1 MDATIGHN
9 SQRVTGIDPA
19 QRSAAHADARQR
31 SSAAALQSAE
41 AAEARRAEQREMV
54 RSILERAV
62 GANTRLSIERNE
74 SALTFVYRAIDIDT
88 GEVVREW
95 PPVDFA
101 QLLEE
106 NGVAPDLAGDALAGL
121 VFDEQA

>member
-1 MDATIGHN
+1 MDATIGQN
-9 SQRVTGIDPA
+9 SQRVTGIDPV
-19 QRSAAHADARQR
+19 QRSAALADARSRASQ
-31 SSAAALQSAE
+31 AALQSAE

-62 GANTRLSIERNE
+62 GANTRLSIARNE
-74 SALTFVYRAIDIDT
+74 SALTFVYRAIDVDT

-101 QLLEE
+101 RLLQQ
-106 NGVAPDLAGDALAGL
+106 NGAGPDLSGDALAGL
-121 VFDEQA
+121 VLDEQA